1 MTNAP
6 VHQDGNTAG
15 GHIAGR
21 DVNVTISSPPVPQTA
36 LGRLFTRMKQEA
48 AEDQTLCD
56 YIKELEVFT
65 RTVENEEV
73 VGLESKLQAAG
84 RKDQI
89 DMATAMKELVFSQLR
104 LNVFSP
110 TFQQIYATLMGKIF
124 EEFETWVKPAILKGQ
139 DRQAIDELVN
149 TKVVRPIVA
158 EVEPCGDYQGV
169 APQTIRGMVYFLT
182 GNCHIRWH

>member
-1 MTNAP
+1 MS
-6 VHQDGNTAG
+6 TAG

-21 DVNVTISSPPVPQTA
+21 DVNVYVPSAPESA
-36 LGRLFTRMKQEA
+36 LSRLFTRMKDEA
-48 AEDQTLCD
+48 KEDQTLCD
-56 YIKELEVFT
+56 YIRELEVFT

-73 VGLESKLQAAG
+73 VGLDSKLKAAG
-84 RKDQI
+84 RDDQI
-89 DMATAMKELVFSQLR
+89 DMALAMKEMVFSQLK

-110 TFQQIYATLMGKIF
+110 TFQQIYATLMGKVF

-149 TKVVRPIVA
+149 TKVIRPIVA
-158 EVEPCGDYQGV
+158 EVELCCDYQGV
-169 APQTIRGMVYFLT
+169 APQTVRGMVYFLT

>member
-1 MTNAP
+1 MVSGEVTHQENNA
-6 VHQDGNTAG
+6 AG

-21 DVNVTISSPPVPQTA
+21 DVNIHAPRTPESA
-36 LGRLFTRMKQEA
+36 LSRLFARMKDEA
-48 AEDQTLCD
+48 KEDQTLCD
-56 YIKELEVFT
+56 YIRGLEIFT

-73 VGLESKLQAAG
+73 VGLDGKLEAAG

-89 DMATAMKELVFSQLR
+89 DMALAMKEMVFSELK

-110 TFQQIYATLMGKIF
+110 TFQLIYATLMGKVF

-139 DRQAIDELVN
+139 DRQVIDELVN
-149 TKVVRPIVA
+149 TKVIRPIVA
-158 EVEPCGDYQGV
+158 EVELCGDYQGV
-169 APQTIRGMVYFLT
+169 APQTVRGMIYFLT